1 MSVIGICIGHSRSG
15 DKGAVNTDGIS
26 EHTFNSEVGRL
37 TADILRKEGHTV
49 HVIDEYS
56 GGSYS
61 SAICWLSDYLVKLG
75 VTVAV
80 ELHFNSAGP
89 FAEGHEWLHWF
100 RSTKGQRL
108 ASCFNQSFKEAFP
121 EAKVRGIKSADKEDR
136 GSLFLRITRCP
147 AVILEPFFGSSKKET
162 ELYTKNKSTI
172 AAAYAK
178 ALMNYLT

>member
-15 DKGAVNTDGIS
+15 DNGAVNTDGVS
-26 EHTFNSEVGRL
+26 EHTFNGDIGRL
-37 TADILRKEGHTV
+37 TADLLRKEGHTV
-49 HVIDEYS
+49 HLVDEYS

-61 SAICWLSDYLVKLG
+61 SAICWVSDYMARLG

-100 RSTKGQRL
+100 RSTKSQKL
-108 ASCFNQSFKEAFP
+108 ASCFNQAFKEAFP
-121 EAKVRGIKSADKEDR
+121 NAKVRGVKSADKEDR

-147 AVILEPFFGSSKKET
+147 AVILEPFFGSNKKET
-162 ELYTKNKSTI
+162 AFYTKNKSAV
-172 AAAYAK
+172 AASYAK
-178 ALMNYLT
+178 ALTDYLK